1 MVLVQSL
8 PQGPRSTLVVRNG
21 MEIINVLNVRSS
33 FILEVAEFV
42 FLFLII
48 AELGTQ
54 LLDSA

>member
-8 PQGPRSTLVVRNG
+8 PQGLRSTLVVRNG

-33 FILEVAEFV
+33 FILEATEFV

-48 AELGTQ
+48 AELGIQ